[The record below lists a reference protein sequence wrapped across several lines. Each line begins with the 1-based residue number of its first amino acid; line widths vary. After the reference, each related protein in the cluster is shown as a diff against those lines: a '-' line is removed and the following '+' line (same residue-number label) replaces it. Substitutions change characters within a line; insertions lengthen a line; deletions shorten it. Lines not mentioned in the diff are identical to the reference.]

1 MKKLFLFILVLFCV
15 LTSLSYA
22 DACNAQ
28 ICTCPNGS
36 WVTFGQYCSAVNTTP
51 SYSRNYVYGAIAI
64 NEDNGYWFA
73 VTNFRNAKG
82 AENEVAKKCSE
93 TFNEKKC
100 KVIPI
105 KENKC
110 LTVAYSP
117 YDKTVKWKNGVGS
130 KIRESLLKSAG
141 KNYEIISSLCNYASD
156 APSYHWKDQY

>member
-73 VTNFRNAKG
+73 ITNSYTAKF
-82 AENEVAKKCSE
+82 AKKEVDRKCSE
-93 TFNEKKC
+93 TFNGKKC
-100 KVIPI
+100 KIIPI
-105 KENKC
+105 KENGC
-110 LTVAYSP
+110 LTVAYSA
-117 YDKTVKWKNGVGS
+117 YDKAVKTKAGVYSMVGD
-130 KIRESLLKSAG
+130 SLLKSSG
-141 KNYEIISSLCNYASD
+141 KNYEIIASLCNNYNGNIE
-156 APSYHWKDQY
+156 YHWKDQ